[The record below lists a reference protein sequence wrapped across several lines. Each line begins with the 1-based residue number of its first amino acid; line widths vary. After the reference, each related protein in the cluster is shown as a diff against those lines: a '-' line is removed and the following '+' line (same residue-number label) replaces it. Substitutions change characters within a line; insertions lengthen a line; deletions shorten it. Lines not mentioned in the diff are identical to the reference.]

1 MFRGEAG
8 TGGQAKEEGANICI
22 KRQIYSERRRD
33 LVPQAMTERRRD
45 LVPQAMTPGSEGA
58 RDGAHICIKTHER
71 KTHTVKRHTC
81 ARDIFK
87 LAESRVKFHFFFDE
101 GSGHVIVG

>member
-33 LVPQAMTERRRD
+33 LVSE
-45 LVPQAMTPGSEGA
+45 AMTPGSEGA

-81 ARDIFK
+81 ARDTCK
-87 LAESRVKFHFFFDE
+87 LAESRVKFDFFFDE